1 MSIVSPE
8 LPGAP
13 GTSMSKSVSSS
24 QVCLTGRVGLHR
36 MRGVAG
42 SGSSTRR
49 RGTFA
54 GRVDVN
60 RRLCDEHYLLTLHL
74 EAFAPSKAGQFI
86 QLQCRRPTAHIGAK
100 AVDWPEGGIAKFT
113 QPELIDTEALLRRP
127 FSLGGRRDTDDA
139 VQIDLIY
146 RTIGAGTGWLAQV
159 KPGEDLSILGPLGN
173 AFPIS
178 REKPQAVLV
187 GGGVGIPPMLYLAEA
202 LAAAGKET
210 AAFCGAR
217 SAHLLPLTV
226 AADDGNVAEFAA
238 FGAAAAITTDD
249 GSLGRKGFVTELLA
263 ERITG
268 QGNAAAG
275 LVVYA
280 CGPEPMMKEAAEMC
294 ISHGVECYLCLERY
308 MACGVGTC
316 QSCVVK
322 IRDDSECGWSYKL
335 CCTDGPVFDAREV
348 LWD

>member
-1 MSIVSPE
+1 
-8 LPGAP
+8 
-13 GTSMSKSVSSS
+13 
-24 QVCLTGRVGLHR
+24 

-42 SGSSTRR
+42 SGNSTRR
-49 RGTFA
+49 RGAFIGQVA
-54 GRVDVN
+54 AN
-60 RRLCDEHYLLTLHL
+60 RRLCDEHYLLALRL
-74 EAFAPSKAGQFI
+74 EAFGPSKAGQFV
-86 QLQCRRPTAHIGAK
+86 QLQCRRPAAHVGAK
-100 AVDWPEGGIAKFT
+100 TVDWPEEGIAKFT
-113 QPELIDTEALLRRP
+113 QPELIGTETMLRRP
-127 FSLGGRRDTDDA
+127 FSLAGRRDTDEG
-139 VQIDLIY
+139 IELDLIY
-146 RTIGAGTGWLAQV
+146 RTVGAGTGWMAGV

-178 REKPQAVLV
+178 HEKPRAVLV

-210 AAFCGAR
+210 TAFCGSR
-217 SAHLLPLTV
+217 SAGLLPLTV
-226 AADDGNVAEFAA
+226 AGDNGDIAEFAA
-238 FGAAAAITTDD
+238 FGAAAGIATDD

-263 ERITG
+263 DWISG
-268 QGNAAAG
+268 QSDAPAG

-294 ISHGVECYLCLERY
+294 NSHGVECYLCLERY
-308 MACGVGTC
+308 MACGMGTC

-335 CCTDGPVFDAREV
+335 CCTDGPVFDARVV

>member
-1 MSIVSPE
+1 MR
-8 LPGAP
+8 
-13 GTSMSKSVSSS
+13 SVGS
-24 QVCLTGRVGLHR
+24 
-36 MRGVAG
+36 RGI
-42 SGSSTRR
+42 STRR

-54 GRVDVN
+54 GRVAAN
-60 RRLCDEHYLLTLHL
+60 RRLCDEHYLLTLRL
-74 EAFAPSKAGQFI
+74 EAFAPSKPGQFI
-86 QLQCRRPTAHIGAK
+86 QLQCRCPTARIGAK
-100 AVDWPEGGIAKFT
+100 TVDWPEGGIAKFT
-113 QPELIDTEALLRRP
+113 QPELIETEALLRRP
-127 FSLGGRRDTDDA
+127 FSLAGRRDTDEGI
-139 VQIDLIY
+139 QLDLIY
-146 RTIGAGTGWLAQV
+146 RTVGTGTGWLAGV
-159 KPGEDLSILGPLGN
+159 KAREELSILGPLGN

-178 REKPQAVLV
+178 DEKPRAVLV

-210 AAFCGAR
+210 VAFCGSR
-217 SAHLLPLTV
+217 SSRLLPLTV
-226 AADDGNVAEFAA
+226 AADNGDVAEFAA
-238 FGAAAAITTDD
+238 FTAAAAITTDD

-268 QGNAAAG
+268 HEDAADR

-294 ISHGVECYLCLERY
+294 ISHGVECHLCLERY
-308 MACGVGTC
+308 MACGMGTC

-335 CCTDGPVFDAREV
+335 CCADGPVFDAREV